1 MTDAEGLQVGDRT
14 VTADA
19 LNIAALQSLQSY
31 NAGALE
37 RVQSRAGTWIPGLVA
52 ITGVLAAA
60 VVVKGPESFAKLDGP
75 WQVVIIALLGAGGVA
90 IALGTYWSY
99 SAAYGDAISKNDNL
113 SNLAKKQQLASA
125 WTDYTEAIAGAVN
138 TARSTLRRAAIA
150 TILGVV
156 LLAAAV
162 VLTWMLPAKAGSE
175 TFTCFQSET
184 GLVKIEGSLPALKS
198 GTLTVESCK

>member
-1 MTDAEGLQVGDRT
+1 MTDPNGLQVEDHT
-14 VTADA
+14 VRGDA
-19 LNIAALQSLQSY
+19 LNIAALRSLQNY

-52 ITGVLAAA
+52 IVGVLTAA
-60 VVVKGPESFAKLDGP
+60 VVVKGPESFAKLDGF
-75 WQVVIIALLGAGGVA
+75 WQIVIVVLLGAGGVA

-99 SAAYGDAISKNDNL
+99 SAAYGDALSKSDKL
-113 SNLAKKQQLASA
+113 SDLAKQQQLATA
-125 WTDYTEAIAGAVN
+125 WSDYTEAVASAVE

-184 GLVKIEGSLPALKS
+184 GLVKIEGSLPALEAGS
-198 GTLTVESCK
+198 LTVESCK